1 MASNTET
8 NSDLSDC
15 AIPSATTIPQH
26 VAIIMDGNGRWAQKQ
41 GSPRIAGH
49 KAGVEKVREV
59 IQTCADEGI
68 KVLTLFAFSSENWR
82 RPKKEVSLLMGLFLA
97 ALQRE
102 VKKLHKNGV
111 QLRIV
116 GDVSAFDKKIREQ
129 IIKSEELT
137 KDNTTLYLNIAA
149 NYGGQ
154 WDITQSVK
162 SLAKQIESGNLKAE
176 DVTSDLIKQNLCMN
190 DLPEPD
196 LFIRTGGEQRIS
208 NFLIWQLAYS
218 ELYFTD
224 TLWPDFNRDAFELAL
239 KSFAGRQR
247 RFGHTGEQIEK
258 MKNA

>member
-1 MASNTET
+1 MKTSDSKN
-8 NSDLSDC
+8 DLSDSV
-15 AIPSATTIPQH
+15 IPSVASTPRH
-26 VAIIMDGNGRWAQKQ
+26 VAIIMDGNGRWAQNR
-41 GSPRIAGH
+41 GLPRVAGH
-49 KAGVEKVREV
+49 KAGVETVRTV
-59 IQTCADEGI
+59 IKTCAEKGI
-68 KVLTLFAFSSENWR
+68 EVVTLFAFSSENWR
-82 RPKKEVSLLMGLFLA
+82 RPEKEVSLLMSLFLV

-116 GDVSAFDKKIREQ
+116 GDVSAFDKKIQEQ
-129 IIKSEELT
+129 IKKSEELT
-137 KDNTTLYLNIAA
+137 KNNKTLVLNIAA

-154 WDITQSVK
+154 WDITQAVK
-162 SLAKQIESGNLKAE
+162 TLAMQVESGKLKA
-176 DVTSDLIKQNLCMN
+176 DDISSDLIKQNLTMS

-224 TLWPDFNRDAFELAL
+224 TLWPDFDRQAFEDAL
-239 KSFAGRQR
+239 VSFAGRQR

>member
-1 MASNTET
+1 MQDDSEQIAVPAISNT
-8 NSDLSDC
+8 
-15 AIPSATTIPQH
+15 PRH
-26 VAIIMDGNGRWAQKQ
+26 VAIIMDGNGRWAQKR
-41 GSPRIAGH
+41 GLPRVAGH
-49 KAGVEKVREV
+49 KAGVETVRSV
-59 IQTCADEGI
+59 IQACVEKGI
-68 KVLTLFAFSSENWR
+68 EVVTLFAFSSENWR
-82 RPKKEVSLLMGLFLA
+82 RPEKEVSLLMSLFLM

-111 QLRIV
+111 KLRIV
-116 GDVSAFDKKIREQ
+116 GDVSAFDNKIQEQ
-129 IIKSEELT
+129 IKKAESLT
-137 KDNTTLYLNIAA
+137 KDNNKLVLNIAA

-162 SLAKQIESGNLKAE
+162 LLAAQVESGELKSS
-176 DVTSDLIKQNLCMN
+176 DITSDSISKNLSMSE
-190 DLPEPD
+190 LPEPD

-224 TLWPDFNRDAFELAL
+224 TLWPDFDGDAFELAL
-239 KSFAGRQR
+239 NSFAGRQR

>member
-1 MASNTET
+1 MTDAEQNNELPA
-8 NSDLSDC
+8 NS
-15 AIPSATTIPQH
+15 IPAVADTPRH
-26 VAIIMDGNGRWAQKQ
+26 VAIIMDGNGRWAQKR
-41 GSPRIAGH
+41 GLPRVAGH
-49 KAGVEKVREV
+49 KAGVETVRSV
-59 IQTCADEGI
+59 IQACAEKGI
-68 KVLTLFAFSSENWR
+68 EVLTLFAFSSENWR

-102 VKKLHKNGV
+102 VKKLHKNDV

-116 GDVSAFDKKIREQ
+116 GDVTAFDNKIQQQIKKSQ
-129 IIKSEELT
+129 ELT
-137 KDNTTLYLNIAA
+137 KDNKTLVLNIAA

-154 WDITQSVK
+154 WDITQAVK
-162 SLAKQIESGNLKAE
+162 KLASKVEAGELTADDINP
-176 DVTSDLIKQNLCMN
+176 DLIKQNLSMS

-224 TLWPDFNRDAFELAL
+224 TLWPDFNRDAFEKAL
-239 KSFAGRQR
+239 TSFAGRQR